1 MNALLRVLKYEW
13 PSYNEGE
20 TGYVISFRIF
30 NEEIEIYNDGDI
42 LIGTIRFINGR
53 VIIDLSSYPDYYQ
66 NSSIRH
72 FLVKVVSSTF
82 TGVPILVASTSIC
95 Y

>member
-13 PSYNEGE
+13 PNYIIEESKGNI
-20 TGYVISFRIF
+20 TFRIF
-30 NEEIEIYNDGDI
+30 NEEIDIYNDGDI
-42 LIGTIRFINGR
+42 LLGALRFTHNR
-53 VIIDLSSYPDYYQ
+53 VIIDLSTHEDKQ
-66 NSSIRH
+66 LLSSLTY

-82 TGVPILVASTSIC
+82 TGVPILVAGSAIC